1 MAKLDVYL
9 KSIERFGASGAI
21 LTSGQAVTLRF
32 PAGDRQATQ
41 ITPHDALVAIIR
53 EIAPSAALAMI
64 DQGRPARFDYE
75 AFAIG
80 VTPRPNAWQVTIDAQ
95 AAASPADEPAAAGG
109 GGVVDLTIERG
120 QYDSGPVRAAA
131 APASGS
137 PLLDGLTS
145 AARGMRATD
154 IYLATDTAPM
164 LRVGGEL
171 RASGDALDAETL
183 SRELGQVAPAPART
197 AWIEHNTATFTY
209 SDSLGRVRATLG
221 RDQRGPSAALR
232 LLVADPPSLERLNAP
247 REIAGWLAQRGLVI
261 VAGAPGS
268 GKTTMLASMLSG
280 LGERRVVSIEDAV
293 EIVHASPRISQ
304 RAVGTHVDSVA
315 HGVAAA
321 MREGADAI
329 AVDAPLAGDAAALI
343 ADAVAAGHLV
353 IAVVASATASGAADQ
368 LAELLPTDRRAALK
382 RGFLGAIATV
392 VKPGGRTFEIAAI

>member
-1 MAKLDVYL
+1 VAKLDVYL

-41 ITPHDALVAIIR
+41 ITPHDALVAIVR
-53 EIAPSAALAMI
+53 EIAPGAALAAI
-64 DQGRPARFDYE
+64 DQGQPAQFDYE

-80 VTPRPNAWQVTIDAQ
+80 VTPRPNAWQVTIEPLTAP
-95 AAASPADEPAAAGG
+95 AAGEPAATSS
-109 GGVVDLTIERG
+109 GVVDLTIERG

-145 AARGMRATD
+145 AARGLRASD

-164 LRVGGEL
+164 LRVNGEL
-171 RASGDALDAETL
+171 RASGDVLDAETL
-183 SRELGQVAPAPART
+183 SRELGQVAPAAARG
-197 AWIEHNTATFTY
+197 AWSERGTATFTF

-221 RDQRGPSAALR
+221 RDHRGPSAALR
-232 LLVADPPSLERLNAP
+232 LLVADPPSLDRLNAP
-247 REIAGWLAQRGLVI
+247 REVGGWLAQRGLVI

-268 GKTTMLASMLSG
+268 GKTTLLASMLSA
-280 LGERRVVSIEDAV
+280 LGERRVVCVEDAI

-304 RAVGTHVDSVA
+304 RAVGAHVESAA
-315 HGVAAA
+315 HAIAAA
-321 MREGADAI
+321 MRESADVI
-329 AVDAPLAGDAAALI
+329 AVDAVLAGDAAALI

-368 LAELLPTDRRAALK
+368 LAEQLPAERRAAFK